1 MRRRGPGWLSR
12 GVKCV
17 EILNAS
23 RDIQRRARLEAEA
36 GSSGFAEKPTKTRHR
51 GAQKCVWTLAVA
63 LHIRAALPI
72 RANQVMEN
80 NMAKKT
86 LKKSKKIEA
95 TKPLMTTKF
104 GKH

>member
-1 MRRRGPGWLSR
+1 
-12 GVKCV
+12 
-17 EILNAS
+17 
-23 RDIQRRARLEAEA
+23 
-36 GSSGFAEKPTKTRHR
+36 
-51 GAQKCVWTLAVA
+51 